1 MCGIHSIR
9 SKAGVMETKHK
20 ETDHAATEQVPFLQ
34 RKVKFD
40 FSIPV
45 FNRLRVQLIVPYVL
59 LTLILAAVGVFV
71 VTRLVTSSVQ
81 ERFVNQLFEAS
92 RSVSDGFVRYEQEQ
106 LSSLRLMAYSDGVS
120 SAVLREDADSLQS
133 ILWPLMVNNEQHAVA
148 VIDRAGDGVI
158 TLVQSGDQ
166 GEYVL
171 SYDEDYSSLPMV
183 AAVLAGEEDE
193 RGDKFIALVPTSDGT
208 FVFTAGP
215 IPDENGRI
223 LGVLMVGTPLDVLL
237 SSLKTQALADIFVFG
252 DENALL
258 GSTLVVPYDQVPLLE
273 EGVLAREGQEA
284 TDTEE
289 IQLSGRRYEVAYSP
303 WLLRGERIGS
313 LAIALPSNFVVSTMA
328 ISRNSFSFIFAL
340 GTVAMILLGIR
351 LSQSIAKPILRMRT
365 VSQAVASGDLE
376 QSTGVQRDDE
386 IGELAV
392 AFDVMTERL
401 KERTE
406 EAERLYAQM
415 VERNL
420 ELAEINDRLQR
431 TRAQLVQS
439 EKLAAVGQLTAGIVH
454 DVKNPLAVIKGL
466 AEEMEE
472 EEEFTSFTRES
483 LGMIRDNA
491 SKANTIVT
499 DLLKFARQSTPTL
512 EARDLRETVNSSLR
526 LTEYLT
532 RKAAVRVHREFPAEP
547 VLARIDS
554 QQIEQVLINLITN
567 AVQAMPE
574 GGDLT
579 AKISSNHEA
588 VTLSISDSGT
598 GIPEDHLGRIF
609 DPFFT
614 TKPEGEGTGL
624 GLSVSYGIMAQH
636 GGQIEVDSEVGEGST
651 FTLHLKPEMEGSG
664 AEETLADE

>member
-1 MCGIHSIR
+1 
-9 SKAGVMETKHK
+9 MEPKQ
-20 ETDHAATEQVPFLQ
+20 TENDQDAVKQAPFLR

-40 FSIPV
+40 FSIPI
-45 FNRLRVQLIVPYVL
+45 FNRLRIQLIVPYVL
-59 LTLILAAVGVFV
+59 LTLILAMVGVFV

-92 RSVSDGFVRYEQEQ
+92 RSVSDGFVRYEQDQ
-106 LSSLRLMAYSDGVS
+106 LASLRLMTYSEGVS
-120 SAVLREDADSLQS
+120 TAVQRDDADTLQS
-133 ILWPLMVNNEQHAVA
+133 ILWPLMVNNEQYAAA
-148 VIDRAGDGVI
+148 VIDRTGDGII

-166 GEYVL
+166 GEYVV
-171 SYDEDYSSLPMV
+171 SYGEDFGRLAMV
-183 AAVLAGEEDE
+183 DAILAGEYDE
-193 RGDKFIALVPTSDGT
+193 RGDKFTEMVSTNDGP
-208 FVFTAGP
+208 FVFTGGP
-215 IPDENGRI
+215 IPDENGRV
-223 LGVLMVGTPLDVLL
+223 LGVLLVGTPLEHLL
-237 SSLKTQALADIFVFG
+237 SSLKAQALADIFVFDDDG
-252 DENALL
+252 RLL
-258 GSTLVVPYDQVPLLE
+258 ASTLLIPYDQVPTLE
-273 EGVLAREGQEA
+273 QDVEAREGEDI

-289 IQLSGRRYEVAYSP
+289 IRLSGRRYEVAYSP
-303 WLLRGERIGS
+303 WLLRENRIGS

-328 ISRNSFSFIFAL
+328 TSRNSFSFIFAL
-340 GTVAMILLGIR
+340 GTVAMMFLGLR

-365 VSQAVASGDLE
+365 VSQAVAAGDLE
-376 QSTGVQRDDE
+376 QSTGVEREDE

-392 AFDVMTERL
+392 AFDVMTARL

-466 AEEMEE
+466 AEEIEE
-472 EEEFTSFTRES
+472 ENEFTPFTRDS
-483 LGMIRDNA
+483 LGMIRDSA
-491 SKANTIVT
+491 SKANMIVT

-512 EARDLRETVNSSLR
+512 EPRDLRETMNSSLR

-532 RKAAVRVHREFPAEP
+532 RKAGVRVTSDFPDKP
-547 VLARIDS
+547 VMARIDS

-567 AVQAMPE
+567 AVQAMPD
-574 GGDLT
+574 GGELR
-579 AKISSNHEA
+579 ARISANHES
-588 VTLSISDSGT
+588 VKLSIGDSGS
-598 GIPEDHLGRIF
+598 GIPEEDLPRIF

-636 GGQIEVDSEVGEGST
+636 GGRIDVESTVGEGST
-651 FTLHLKPEMEGSG
+651 FTLHLKPDSSASG
-664 AEETLADE
+664 EDEAAPQ